1 MYSTS
6 HESNRIPLRPIAAR
20 GGVFPVM
27 TLRIVPF
34 LILVFLLHSG
44 AIRRERDII
53 LETQTDPISLK
64 KKIEELKDGEK
75 GPTTPTFEFYEGRDF
90 QTKVPVDNNP
100 EAAGIP
106 QVHDHIPQYGDQVPE
121 NLEGIEQEKQGEDDW
136 WTESWGGE
144 TEPPKDAKTAQ
155 WEEKW

>member
-1 MYSTS
+1 
-6 HESNRIPLRPIAAR
+6 
-20 GGVFPVM
+20 M

-100 EAAGIP
+100 ETAETP
-106 QVHDHIPQYGDQVPE
+106 LVHDHIPQYGDPVPE

-144 TEPPKDAKTAQ
+144 TEPQKDAKTAQ